1 MTLYISVEI
10 IMNYHEEE
18 VVYLTV
24 YLCKLGCLGKLAFQ
38 ASPNVYFC
46 YLVIPPLDYSCTEKI
61 L

>member
-1 MTLYISVEI
+1 
-10 IMNYHEEE
+10 MNYHEEE

-24 YLCKLGCLGKLAFQ
+24 YLCKLGCLGKLASQ